1 VPSDTVSNALEE
13 LATARS
19 NVKKANRQVRGV
31 EDRAAL
37 RATALAWFHSHR
49 PALLADAEP
58 ELLARVDDA
67 YKIILSGA
75 DRETVKQTYLDA
87 IAEAKAALIEL
98 RLHLVI
104 VNTTADAPPDFS
116 ALTTDADM
124 LQILERRWIECT
136 KCVSVKAHLAAIVMM
151 GGLLEALFVA
161 RAKQLSDKSILF
173 GAASVPKNPKTGVPV
188 PLQEWML
195 NSYLQ
200 VGHDV
205 KWITKSA
212 RDLAAVLGEYRN
224 YVHPEKEHRH
234 GVALGQEDSA
244 MLWGVTKSLAAQL
257 LASVNSGSAAR

>member
-1 VPSDTVSNALEE
+1 MADTVSKALDE
-13 LATARS
+13 LERARK
-19 NVKKANRQVRGV
+19 NVRAVKNRQVKGV
-31 EDRAAL
+31 DDRLSL

-49 PALLADAEP
+49 PSVLNNAEPSLLAEVDA
-58 ELLARVDDA
+58 A
-67 YKIILSGA
+67 YHIILSGA
-75 DRETVKQTYLDA
+75 DRNTGKKAYLDA
-87 IAEAKAALIEL
+87 MKSAKRALIDM
-98 RLHLVI
+98 RAHLV
-104 VNTTADAPPDFS
+104 VVDTTTDAAPDFS
-116 ALTTDADM
+116 PLTTNADM

-161 RAKQLSDKSILF
+161 RAKQFPDKSILF
-173 GAASVPKNPKTGVPV
+173 SATSVPKNQKTGVAL

-244 MLWGVTKSLAAQL
+244 ILWDVTKNLVAQL
-257 LASVNSGSAAR
+257 IASVKT